1 MGHTWRGL
9 FTDLRCLPAI
19 CRHCVDVPCAQQTA
33 VVCAEYDSLSR
44 LPQQIAAKEV
54 ARADALARAAQRAK
68 SFGPGMKELERLK
81 VPFMKASSSEAF
93 WRAVHCMA
101 LHHFGRPS

>member
-1 MGHTWRGL
+1 MRTTDGL
-9 FTDLRCLPAI
+9 RL
-19 CRHCVDVPCAQQTA
+19 CRIRQSVEVASA
-33 VVCAEYDSLSR
+33 N
-44 LPQQIAAKEV
+44 AAKEV

-68 SFGPGMKELERLK
+68 SLGPGMKELERLK
-81 VPFMKASSSEAF
+81 VPLMKASSSEAF